1 MKSNEGKHYT
11 SKCLSAQSLHLDIA
25 REGRIDTKDVNP
37 AKKQTKT
44 KKTTNNADIVSSE
57 IWPGATAAC
66 SVHCWR
72 AVVVSVSGSPQH
84 LSAGH
89 LRGWLTHDFTQRVF
103 SQMKEIM

>member
-1 MKSNEGKHYT
+1 MKSNEGKRYT

-25 REGRIDTKDVNP
+25 REGRIDTKDMNP
-37 AKKQTKT
+37 ASKNQKR
-44 KKTTNNADIVSSE
+44 TTNNADIVSSE

-72 AVVVSVSGSPQH
+72 AVVVSVSRSPQH
-84 LSAGH
+84 LSAGY
-89 LRGWLTHDFTQRVF
+89 LCGWLTHDFTLRVF